1 MRSGRASPLRLRAEG
16 VAGRGE
22 EALGCW
28 ERDRLLEI
36 TVLPPQLQGS
46 HASVEGEVVNRG
58 RGRRRNKEKK
68 DSGGSEGGRSGR
80 VIVEAKTIRI
90 GK

>member
-1 MRSGRASPLRLRAEG
+1 M
-16 VAGRGE
+16 
-22 EALGCW
+22 
-28 ERDRLLEI
+28 LEI

-68 DSGGSEGGRSGR
+68 
-80 VIVEAKTIRI
+80 IVEEVKGEEVVELSWKQKQFVLVNKALR
-90 GK
+90 